1 MRYFNNKSGFT
12 IVELMITMGLFVI
25 VVSIAVGG
33 VVNALRTQRQVA
45 AFIGANTNTTLALE
59 QAAREIRTGFNFC
72 IGVVNV
78 PCDTGTLGFTNAKNE
93 PVVYRYNAAAQAFE
107 RQVNGG
113 AFQPLVSDT
122 VNIRSVTFVLMGN
135 LPTDGLPPRITIS
148 IGVTPKAAGLG
159 GNIINFQTTISARRL
174 DG

>member
-1 MRYFNNKSGFT
+1 MRYFNKKSGFT

-33 VVNALRTQRQVA
+33 VVNALRTQRQIA
-45 AFIGANTNTTLALE
+45 AFIGANTNTTLSLE
-59 QAAREIRTGFNFC
+59 QAAREIRTGFDFC
-72 IGVVNV
+72 TGALNI
-78 PCDTGTLGFTNAKNE
+78 PCDGGTLRFTNAKNE
-93 PVVYRYNAAAQAFE
+93 AIVYRYNAASQAFE
-107 RQVNGG
+107 RQMSGG
-113 AFQPLVSDT
+113 AFQSLVSDT
-122 VNIRSVTFVLMGN
+122 VSVRSVAFVLTGN

-148 IGVTPKAAGLG
+148 IGVTPKGTGLA